1 MPHDGHDDSMNT
13 KKTSRESIVD
23 IVLCRGL
30 VTTFARRRLV
40 LVLLLSAALLSVPLS
55 AGAQMDPRAVAG
67 IPLPVSDVAAGTV
80 VVRVIKGSLANNLP
94 DQPVELSGA
103 GATRTVKT
111 DASGR
116 AEFRGLPPGT
126 RVSAVA
132 TVAGERLQSQEFA
145 VPASG
150 GTRLLLV
157 ATDPAAPA
165 APTAP
170 ATAGEDS
177 RAVPAQP
184 GTVVLG
190 DQSRFV
196 FELGD
201 GSLSVFNILQLV
213 NSAAAP
219 VMPPRPVVFE
229 LPTGATGATILK
241 DSSPQAT
248 VAGKKISVAGPFAP
262 GVTNIQFAYSMPYS
276 RGSLTIEQR
285 MPVPLGRVIVLA
297 QKAGEMSLTSAQVSE
312 QREMP
317 AEGQMYVVGQG
328 PAVGAGAPLSFAFA
342 NLPHS
347 PLWPRSLAVAIAVA
361 ILAAGAWGSLR
372 ARTARTSGQERLEK
386 RRSQLFD
393 QLTALE
399 EQQRAGHVDAAVYA
413 SRRAELVAALERIY
427 AEIDRQAA

>member
-1 MPHDGHDDSMNT
+1 
-13 KKTSRESIVD
+13 
-23 IVLCRGL
+23 
-30 VTTFARRRLV
+30 
-40 LVLLLSAALLSVPLS
+40 
-55 AGAQMDPRAVAG
+55 MDPKAVAG
-67 IPLPVSDVAAGTV
+67 IPLPVSDIAVGTV

-94 DQPVELSGA
+94 DQPVELVGA
-103 GATRTVKT
+103 GAPRTVRT

-116 AEFRGLPPGT
+116 AEFAGLPPGA

-157 ATDPAAPA
+157 ATDANAP
-165 APTAP
+165 P
-170 ATAGEDS
+170 ATATGDS
-177 RAVPAQP
+177 RAVPTQP

-196 FELGD
+196 FEFGD
-201 GSLSVFNILQLV
+201 GSLSVFNILQLA
-213 NSAAAP
+213 NSAAGP

-229 LPTGATGATILK
+229 LPAGATGATILK
-241 DSSPQAT
+241 DSSPQVT
-248 VAGKKISVAGPFAP
+248 VASGQISVAGPFAP

-276 RGSLTIEQR
+276 GGSLTIEQR
-285 MPVPLGRVIVLA
+285 MPVPLARVIVLA
-297 QKAGEMSLTSAQVSE
+297 QKVGEMRLTSPQMTE

-317 AEGQMYVVGQG
+317 ADGQMFVVGQG
-328 PAVGAGAPLSFAFA
+328 PAVGAGARLSFAFDD
-342 NLPHS
+342 LPHE
-347 PLWPRSLAVAIAVA
+347 PLWPRYLAVAIAVG
-361 ILAAGAWGSLR
+361 ILAAGVWGSLR
-372 ARTARTSGQERLEK
+372 ARTARTSGQDRLEK

-399 EQQRAGHVDAAVYA
+399 EQQRAGRVDAAVYA
-413 SRRAELVAALERIY
+413 SRRAELVAALERVY

>member
-1 MPHDGHDDSMNT
+1 MNIVC
-13 KKTSRESIVD
+13 IVD
-23 IVLCRGL
+23 IVFRRGL
-30 VTTFARRRLV
+30 VTTFTRRFPG
-40 LVLLLSAALLSVPLS
+40 LVLLLSAALLSSPQSVS
-55 AGAQMDPRAVAG
+55 AQMDPKAVAG
-67 IPLPVSDVAAGTV
+67 IPLPVSDVAVGTV

-94 DQPVELSGA
+94 DQPVELVGA
-103 GATRTVKT
+103 GAPRTVKT

-116 AEFRGLPPGT
+116 AEFAGLPPGA

-157 ATDPAAPA
+157 ATDANAP
-165 APTAP
+165 P
-170 ATAGEDS
+170 ATAAGDS
-177 RAVPAQP
+177 RAVPGQP

-196 FELGD
+196 FEFGD

-213 NSAAAP
+213 NSAAGP
-219 VMPPRPVVFE
+219 VTPPRPVVFE
-229 LPTGATGATILK
+229 LAAGATGVTILK

-248 VAGKKISVAGPFAP
+248 VAGKQISVAGPFAP

-276 RGSLTIEQR
+276 GGSLTIEQT
-285 MPVPLGRVIVLA
+285 MPVPLARVIVLA
-297 QKAGEMSLTSAQVSE
+297 QKVGEMRLTSPQMTE

-328 PAVGAGAPLSFAFA
+328 PAVGTGARLSFEFD
-342 NLPHS
+342 NLPHE
-347 PLWPRSLAVAIAVA
+347 PLWPRYLAVAIAVA
-361 ILAAGAWGSLR
+361 ILAAGVWGSLR
-372 ARTARTSGQERLEK
+372 ARTARTSGQDRLEK

-399 EQQRAGHVDAAVYA
+399 EQQRAGRVDAAVYA
-413 SRRAELVAALERIY
+413 SRRAELVAALERVY

>member
-1 MPHDGHDDSMNT
+1 MILMM
-13 KKTSRESIVD
+13 IVMMTR
-23 IVLCRGL
+23 RGFVRSAAAL
-30 VTTFARRRLV
+30 M
-40 LVLLLSAALLSVPLS
+40 LLATALLSVPQS
-55 AGAQMDPRAVAG
+55 VSAQMDPKAVAG
-67 IPLPVSDVAAGTV
+67 IPLPVSDIAVGTV

-94 DQPVELSGA
+94 DQSVELVGA
-103 GATRTVKT
+103 GAPRTVRT

-116 AEFRGLPPGT
+116 AEFAGLPPGA

-157 ATDPAAPA
+157 ATDANAAA
-165 APTAP
+165 TAP
-170 ATAGEDS
+170 GDS
-177 RAVPAQP
+177 RAVPAQA

-196 FELGD
+196 FEFGD
-201 GSLSVFNILQLV
+201 GSLSVFNILQLA
-213 NSAAAP
+213 NSGSGP

-229 LPTGATGATILK
+229 LPPGATGATILK

-248 VAGKKISVAGPFAP
+248 VASGQISVAGPFAP
-262 GVTNIQFAYSMPYS
+262 GITNIQFAYSMPYS
-276 RGSLTIEQR
+276 GGSLTIEQR
-285 MPVPLGRVIVLA
+285 MPVPLARVIVLA
-297 QKAGEMSLTSAQVSE
+297 QKVGEMRLTSPQMTE

-328 PAVGAGAPLSFAFA
+328 PAVGTGARLSFEFD
-342 NLPHS
+342 NLPHE
-347 PLWPRSLAVAIAVA
+347 PLWPRYLAVAIAVG

-372 ARTARTSGQERLEK
+372 ARSARTSGQDRLEK

-399 EQQRAGHVDAAVYA
+399 EQQRAGRVDAAVYA
-413 SRRAELVAALERIY
+413 SRRAELVAALERVY

>member
-1 MPHDGHDDSMNT
+1 VRREADGVILMMIWIQT
-13 KKTSRESIVD
+13 R
-23 IVLCRGL
+23 RG
-30 VTTFARRRLV
+30 FARSAAA
-40 LVLLLSAALLSVPLS
+40 LLMLLTTALLSVPQS
-55 AGAQMDPRAVAG
+55 VSAQMDPKAVAG
-67 IPLPVSDVAAGTV
+67 IPLPVSDIAVGTV

-94 DQPVELSGA
+94 DQPVELLGA
-103 GATRTVKT
+103 GAPRTVRT

-116 AEFRGLPPGT
+116 AEFAGLPPGA

-157 ATDPAAPA
+157 ATDANAL
-165 APTAP
+165 
-170 ATAGEDS
+170 ATAAGDS

-196 FELGD
+196 FEFGD
-201 GSLSVFNILQLV
+201 GSLSVFNILQLA

-219 VMPPRPVVFE
+219 VMPPRPIVFE
-229 LPTGATGATILK
+229 LPAGATGASILK

-276 RGSLTIEQR
+276 GGSLTIEQT
-285 MPVPLGRVIVLA
+285 MPVPLARVIVLA
-297 QKAGEMSLTSAQVSE
+297 QKVGEMRLTSPQMTE

-328 PAVGAGAPLSFAFA
+328 PAVGTGARLSFEFD
-342 NLPHS
+342 NLPHE
-347 PLWPRSLAVAIAVA
+347 PLWPRYLTVAIAVG
-361 ILAAGAWGSLR
+361 ILAAGVWGSLR
-372 ARTARTSGQERLEK
+372 ARTARTSGQDRLEK

-399 EQQRAGHVDAAVYA
+399 EQQRAGRVDAAVYA
-413 SRRAELVAALERIY
+413 SRRAELVAALERVY